1 MAKKKETCP
10 YCGKT
15 FAHLGRHKCKIKERV
30 EGGEDDKTE
39 TERRIERMEETKK
52 EIGRALKKEE
62 KMVLNI
68 IAREKELYFDDLI
81 KLSNK
86 KKAELEEIL
95 ETLALQSKIKVAR
108 ELIDSSWTKRIQIND
123 EYSEV
128 KIEPIKIN
136 KEKKD
141 YIWDIF
147 SRQPCFICPF
157 IEKCNETNLDQF
169 NPHHCNWLGEWIK
182 ISLEG
187 KEYTINFDEIQS
199 NLQD

>member
-1 MAKKKETCP
+1 
-10 YCGKT
+10 
-15 FAHLGRHKCKIKERV
+15 
-30 EGGEDDKTE
+30 
-39 TERRIERMEETKK
+39 MEETKK
-52 EIGRALKKEE
+52 EISRALKKDE

-86 KKAELEEIL
+86 RKAELEEIL

-108 ELIDSSWTKRIQIND
+108 ELIDSSWTKKINIHE
-123 EYSEV
+123 EYAELE
-128 KIEPIKIN
+128 IEPIKIN

-157 IEKCNETNLDQF
+157 IDKCNETNLDQY
-169 NPHHCNWLGEWIK
+169 NPRHCPWLTEWIK
-182 ISLEG
+182 VTLEG
-187 KEYTINFDEIQS
+187 KEYNINFDEV
-199 NLQD
+199 QDSL